1 MASPRKHRR
10 RRSMEEPVF
19 MSADIINLEEEL
31 NRTQKDIFPECSKHL
46 EKIRHLTNDFAND
59 HGLGIYARRGG
70 QIAGGIAIILSA
82 LALFFIE
89 EEVFEIVAA
98 AGAAAVVSLV
108 CAAFGRNRKTHQK
121 KNLKQS
127 IEEESKGFQDKMN
140 HFIDILEKNGQRTEE
155 ILRDALL
162 SDHNVQALS
171 EHLSYCFEKG
181 QLFQEQDRSK
191 AGDQMSKI
199 VHLSEN
205 ISEMISKINSVP
217 DILKEIIKDNER
229 QRAKPAKPR
238 QEQMIKREFKEK
250 AEKFINDMQKG
261 ICIIKNRVKDINQSI
276 DSISD
281 ILS

>member
-1 MASPRKHRR
+1 
-10 RRSMEEPVF
+10 MEEPVF
-19 MSADIINLEEEL
+19 MSSDVINLEEEL

-98 AGAAAVVSLV
+98 AGAATAVVSLL
-108 CAAFGRNRKTHQK
+108 CAAFVQIRITHQK

-162 SDHNVQALS
+162 SDRNAQALS

-205 ISEMISKINSVP
+205 ISEMIAKINSVP
-217 DILKEIIKDNER
+217 DILKEIIEDNER
-229 QRAKPAKPR
+229 KRAKPAKPR
-238 QEQMIKREFKEK
+238 QEQINKREFKEK